1 MFTVLKKHIGIKVT
15 MEKYENFI
23 NRKSGVLKVESEGIP
38 NLCV

>member
-1 MFTVLKKHIGIKVT
+1 

-38 NLCV
+38 NLCVWWGMILKKES